1 MSGWGRNDRPSHP
14 DEGSQLLDP
23 EVFGIDLQDPRDQHL
38 ECWDQFLLTIWTF
51 FGLVSE
57 KVITICIK
65 RCHDTDSI
73 QNVHLEQQ
81 CDGTC
86 HYSII
91 LIGTLITL
99 LHLILKQNKT

>member
-51 FGLVSE
+51 FGLS
-57 KVITICIK
+57 
-65 RCHDTDSI
+65 
-73 QNVHLEQQ
+73 L
-81 CDGTC
+81 
-86 HYSII
+86 
-91 LIGTLITL
+91 
-99 LHLILKQNKT
+99 